1 MERET
6 EREKERERE
15 ALNDRASGNDATE
28 GEERRGE
35 TWFDVVRTWTRVTT
49 RKAGGEFEAIIVRG
63 RISNYSI
70 RLGH

>member
-1 MERET
+1 MDGKRDRQT
-6 EREKERERE
+6 DRQTVRERER
-15 ALNDRASGNDATE
+15 E

-35 TWFDVVRTWTRVTT
+35 TRFDVVRTWTRVTT